1 MRVEGKPELTVRVKS
16 TIHVLRDAARH
27 VGQII
32 LPILSWAC
40 AKDIHSKKITIFV
53 TLVLHK
59 GNEGSGN
66 DTETIAT
73 HSCPR
78 THSEIFFCH
87 VSEAERK
94 WIWKVTTL
102 LNRCYGNRLA
112 TKTPLLGN
120 ILIYSNYGSEIR
132 NFILQSCSNRIR
144 KWHGAH

>member
-1 MRVEGKPELTVRVKS
+1 MRVEGKPELTVRVKN
-16 TIHVLRDAARH
+16 TIHVQRDAARH

-32 LPILSWAC
+32 LRVLSWAC

-66 DTETIAT
+66 DTEKIAT

-112 TKTPLLGN
+112 TKTCTDLFQLW
-120 ILIYSNYGSEIR
+120 ER
-132 NFILQSCSNRIR
+132 NKNSILQSCSNRIR